1 MWEVELEELAKNN
14 VQYKVDMNTVFTLAI
29 L

>member
-14 VQYKVDMNTVFTLAI
+14 VQYQANVNMVFTFGI